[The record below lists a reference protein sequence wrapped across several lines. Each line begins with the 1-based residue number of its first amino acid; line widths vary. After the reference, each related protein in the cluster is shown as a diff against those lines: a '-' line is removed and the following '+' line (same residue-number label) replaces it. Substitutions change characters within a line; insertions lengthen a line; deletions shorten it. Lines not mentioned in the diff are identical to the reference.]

1 MIQLRNVKRMKK
13 IKQVLA
19 LAGVALLVGMYIVT
33 LIMGITASPATQGML
48 MASLA
53 CTIIIPIILYAMML
67 VARVLE
73 NKEEKEEKTDNKH

>member
-1 MIQLRNVKRMKK
+1 MKK

-19 LAGVALLVGMYIVT
+19 LAGVAVLVGMYIVT
-33 LIMGITASPATQGML
+33 LILGITASPATQGMV

-67 VARVLE
+67 VARVLG
-73 NKEEKEEKTDNKH
+73 NKEDEQDKKKTDKKQ

>member
-1 MIQLRNVKRMKK
+1 MKRVKQ
-13 IKQVLA
+13 ILA
-19 LAGVALLVGMYIVT
+19 LTGVAVLVGMYIVT
-33 LIMGITASPATQGML
+33 LIMGITASPSTQGML

-73 NKEEKEEKTDNKH
+73 NKEETEEKTNKKH